1 MGRWLLAIESDCS
14 DPAREKE
21 FNDWY
26 DNIHLPNV
34 LESPSVLRAS
44 RYETDSPADGRGK
57 FLALY
62 DIESDNIEQTMAAFW
77 DHVSEKWTQGR
88 MSALMAPASAIVY
101 RQITPT
107 VEMK

>member
-1 MGRWLLAIESDCS
+1 MGRWLLAVESDCS

-26 DNIHLPNV
+26 DNIHVPDI

-57 FLALY
+57 FLALH
-62 DIESDNIEQTMAAFW
+62 DIEQTIAAFW